1 MVIQFRCEQ
10 CGKEY
15 QVADEMR
22 GWRLTCKA
30 CSASIRIPATSAE
43 DPELLEGSEW
53 IEEDEEPEATPET
66 PAEPEVL
73 EVSEWIEQDDEIGEL
88 ELLEEFEEEP
98 PPAPVAKASA
108 EAASVTETPAA
119 AEAPVTETRVEEEYE
134 DISKLVDRRKRRSEE
149 KQQQAS
155 SGSGGGGKW
164 LLMGGGTLV
173 LLLLVGLGLY
183 LIFPSGEDAE
193 QVAETTPPGE
203 TEADAEA
210 SGPILIKP
218 EVREPESVEPQ
229 PVVSK
234 PAEPKPVV
242 PQPVMPKPAEPKSA
256 EPKLAKSKPVEPMP
270 VKPKPVVP
278 QPVEPK
284 PAPPKPAAMPV
295 AKDTSKKSEI
305 PAVVKLQPKQ
315 EEETATQPTMS
326 PERYDAVA
334 DSLRKI
340 VNAFHNMAEMYRGF
354 MPDPKIY
361 KKYYDEEGRLKVSWR
376 VHLLPYLEE
385 EVLYRRFK
393 LDEPWDSPANKE
405 AAKYM
410 PDVYRSPETPADSNL
425 TRFRGFEDLESV
437 VPPATVGRARGRGS
451 NAVASIFTVGSKGR
465 MRDIIDGSSNTIF
478 FIEAGPDQTVE
489 WTKPGELDLASASKS
504 VGKTP
509 LGIPTA
515 FVDGRIR
522 LLKSSIDDKTW
533 RSAIHPADRVELEI
547 DKLSL
552 RVRRVV
558 KVATPEKN
566 LAQMQKISFGLRRFV
581 DSHRRFP
588 PASEHVRKGKQL
600 LSWRVHLLPSLD
612 AHALYAQFKL
622 DEPWDSPHNIKL
634 LELMPDVYECEGV
647 TQPGMTSI
655 MTFVGPGTPFQVDRP
670 GPVYR
675 QFRDGRK
682 YTILFVKAGPDKAV
696 PWTKPEDLPVDPED
710 PLKSLG
716 TLPGDHFQAG
726 IADGTVHEIK
736 TNIPAEKLKHLINHQ
751 DGKVVGDF

>member
-30 CSASIRIPATSAE
+30 CAASIRIPETSAE
-43 DPELLEGSEW
+43 DEELLEGSDW
-53 IEEDEEPEATPET
+53 IEEDEEPEPTPEPT
-66 PAEPEVL
+66 PEPIAEPEVL
-73 EVSEWIEQDDEIGEL
+73 EVLEWIEEDDEIGEL
-88 ELLEEFEEEP
+88 ELLEED
-98 PPAPVAKASA
+98 
-108 EAASVTETPAA
+108 TPA
-119 AEAPVTETRVEEEYE
+119 EEEYE
-134 DISKLVDRRKRRSEE
+134 DISSLVDRRKKRSEE
-149 KQQQAS
+149 KQQHAS
-155 SGSGGGGKW
+155 SGSGGAGKW

-218 EVREPESVEPQ
+218 EVREPEPVEPQ
-229 PVVSK
+229 PVASK
-234 PAEPKPVV
+234 PVEPKPVV
-242 PQPVMPKPAEPKSA
+242 PQPVMPKPALPKPA
-256 EPKLAKSKPVEPMP
+256 VPKPVEPKLAKSKPVEPMP
-270 VKPKPVVP
+270 AKPKPVVP

-284 PAPPKPAAMPV
+284 PDLPTPAAKPV
-295 AKDTSKKSEI
+295 AQDTSKKSEI
-305 PAVVKLQPKQ
+305 PAVVKLKFRQKEPV
-315 EEETATQPTMS
+315 TQPTMS
-326 PERYDAVA
+326 PERYDAVT
-334 DSLRKI
+334 DSFRKMT
-340 VNAFHNMAEMYRGF
+340 NAFHNMADIYQGF

-437 VPPATVGRARGRGS
+437 VPPATVGRARGRGAS
-451 NAVASIFTVGSKGR
+451 AVASIFTVGSKGR

-478 FIEAGPDQTVE
+478 FIEAGPDQAVE

-522 LLKSSIDDKTW
+522 LLKSSIDDETW
-533 RSAIHPADRVELEI
+533 RSAIHPADRVKLDI

-552 RVRRVV
+552 KIRRVV

-566 LAQMQKISFGLRRFV
+566 LAQMQKISLGLRRFV
-581 DSHRRFP
+581 DSHRRLP
-588 PASEHVRKGKQL
+588 PASEHVMKGKQL

-612 AHALYAQFKL
+612 AYALYAQFKL

-670 GPVYR
+670 GPLYR

-696 PWTKPEDLPVDPED
+696 PWTKPEDLPVDPEG

-716 TLPGDHFQAG
+716 TIQGDHFQAG

-736 TNIPAEKLKHLINHQ
+736 TDIPAETLKHLINHQ